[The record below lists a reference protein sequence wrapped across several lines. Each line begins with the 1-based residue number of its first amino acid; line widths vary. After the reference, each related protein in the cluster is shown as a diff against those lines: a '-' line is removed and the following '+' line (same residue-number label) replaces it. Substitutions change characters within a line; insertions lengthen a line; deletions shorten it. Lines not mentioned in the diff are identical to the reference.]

1 MVVSMKVRNN
11 YERRRRRVLGFGIL
25 VLCMG
30 MLYGIFVSRTGI
42 AIPCLF
48 RLVTNF
54 KCPGCGVTQM
64 CVALLQ
70 LDFKEAF
77 HCNQMLF
84 LLLPLLGA
92 VFLKYIVD
100 YVKTGLWH
108 MGRLQNGII
117 YVSIALLLAFAV
129 FRNIYN
135 GL

>member
-1 MVVSMKVRNN
+1 MK
-11 YERRRRRVLGFGIL
+11 ERRRKRVLGISIL

-30 MLYGIFVSRTGI
+30 MLYGIFVLRTGI

-48 RLVTNF
+48 RLVTGF

-77 HCNQMLF
+77 YCNQMLF
-84 LLLPLLGA
+84 LLLPVLGA
-92 VFLKYIVD
+92 VFLKYIVE
-100 YVKTGLWH
+100 YVKTGKRH

-117 YVSIALLLAFAV
+117 YVSIALLLVFAV

-135 GL
+135 L